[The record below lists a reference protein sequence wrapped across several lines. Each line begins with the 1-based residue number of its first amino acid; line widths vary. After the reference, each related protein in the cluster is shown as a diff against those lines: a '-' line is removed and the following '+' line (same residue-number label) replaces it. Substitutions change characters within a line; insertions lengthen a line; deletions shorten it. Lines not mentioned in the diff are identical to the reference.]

1 VLCPEALHQDFISGS
16 VQGLELLICK
26 TSPTDNFFMACH
38 MRITGIPIEQS
49 PSCILSLISIEI
61 SYLII
66 ILSGLN
72 ESQDIRFKSKKQI
85 IF

>member
-1 VLCPEALHQDFISGS
+1 
-16 VQGLELLICK
+16 
-26 TSPTDNFFMACH
+26 MACH

-66 ILSGLN
+66 VLSSLN

-85 IF
+85 IFLKNFMKMILKN

>member
-1 VLCPEALHQDFISGS
+1 
-16 VQGLELLICK
+16 
-26 TSPTDNFFMACH
+26 MACH

-66 ILSGLN
+66 VSSGLN
-72 ESQDIRFKSKKQI
+72 ESQDKRFKSKKQI
-85 IF
+85 IFFKIFMKMILKNLIG

>member
-1 VLCPEALHQDFISGS
+1 
-16 VQGLELLICK
+16 
-26 TSPTDNFFMACH
+26 MACQV
-38 MRITGIPIEQS
+38 RITGIPIPQS

-66 ILSGLN
+66 VLSSLN

-85 IF
+85 IFLKNFMKMTLKN

>member
-1 VLCPEALHQDFISGS
+1 
-16 VQGLELLICK
+16 
-26 TSPTDNFFMACH
+26 MACH

-66 ILSGLN
+66 VLSGLN
-72 ESQDIRFKSKKQI
+72 ESHDIRFKSKKQI
-85 IF
+85 IFFKNFMKMILKN

>member
-1 VLCPEALHQDFISGS
+1 MPCQV
-16 VQGLELLICK
+16 
-26 TSPTDNFFMACH
+26 
-38 MRITGIPIEQS
+38 RITGIPIPQS

-66 ILSGLN
+66 VLSGLN

-85 IF
+85 IFLKNFMKMTLKN

>member
-1 VLCPEALHQDFISGS
+1 MSCQ
-16 VQGLELLICK
+16 
-26 TSPTDNFFMACH
+26 

-66 ILSGLN
+66 VLSGLN

>member
-1 VLCPEALHQDFISGS
+1 
-16 VQGLELLICK
+16 
-26 TSPTDNFFMACH
+26 MACH

-66 ILSGLN
+66 VLSGLN
-72 ESQDIRFKSKKQI
+72 ESQDKRFKSKKQI
-85 IF
+85 IFFKNFYEDDLKKLIGKKIFSCNITKTSLI

>member
-1 VLCPEALHQDFISGS
+1 
-16 VQGLELLICK
+16 
-26 TSPTDNFFMACH
+26 MACQV
-38 MRITGIPIEQS
+38 RITGIPIPQS

-66 ILSGLN
+66 VLYGLN

-85 IF
+85 IFLKNFMKMTLKN

>member
-1 VLCPEALHQDFISGS
+1 
-16 VQGLELLICK
+16 
-26 TSPTDNFFMACH
+26 MACH
-38 MRITGIPIEQS
+38 VRITGIPIEQS

-66 ILSGLN
+66 VLSSLN

-85 IF
+85 IFFKNFMKMTLKN

>member
-1 VLCPEALHQDFISGS
+1 
-16 VQGLELLICK
+16 
-26 TSPTDNFFMACH
+26 MACH

-66 ILSGLN
+66 VLSGLN

-85 IF
+85 IFFKKFYEDDLKKLIG

>member
-1 VLCPEALHQDFISGS
+1 
-16 VQGLELLICK
+16 
-26 TSPTDNFFMACH
+26 MACQV
-38 MRITGIPIEQS
+38 RITGIPIPQS

-66 ILSGLN
+66 VLSGLN

-85 IF
+85 IFLKNFMKMTLKN

>member
-1 VLCPEALHQDFISGS
+1 
-16 VQGLELLICK
+16 
-26 TSPTDNFFMACH
+26 MACH

-85 IF
+85 IFLKNFMKMILKN

>member
-1 VLCPEALHQDFISGS
+1 
-16 VQGLELLICK
+16 
-26 TSPTDNFFMACH
+26 MACH

-49 PSCILSLISIEI
+49 PSCILSLICIEI

-66 ILSGLN
+66 VLSGLN

>member
-1 VLCPEALHQDFISGS
+1 
-16 VQGLELLICK
+16 
-26 TSPTDNFFMACH
+26 MACH

-66 ILSGLN
+66 VLSSLN

-85 IF
+85 IFLKNFMKMTLKN